1 MSGKANVDLATG
13 EQYTAKNIIIYKIRN
28 YTLNDGEGKGRQEL
42 DNIGS
47 GEGYF
52 VTGGYVIPITWE
64 KSSHSEQTVYKTNV
78 GKSTLLNNLVGEKIA
93 ITTTKTQTTRTA
105 IKAIVNRDN
114 SQIIFIDTPGIHT
127 PKNKLG
133 QTMIETTWKTIP
145 DVDILLYI
153 IDTTAREIRKEDKLI
168 LNKLKEKNKPF

>member
-1 MSGKANVDLATG
+1 MSKFKSGFVS
-13 EQYTAKNIIIYKIRN
+13 II
-28 YTLNDGEGKGRQEL
+28 G
-42 DNIGS
+42 
-47 GEGYF
+47 
-52 VTGGYVIPITWE
+52 
-64 KSSHSEQTVYKTNV
+64 KTNV

-93 ITTTKTQTTRTA
+93 ITTPKTQTTRTA

-153 IDTTAREIRKEDKLI
+153 KDTTAREIRKEDKLI
-168 LNKLKEKNKPF
+168 LNKLKEKNKKTILIINKIDLIKKESLLRIIDT